1 MKSYIL
7 LFLSSLL
14 VFTPAHADEKHWFT
28 GTLDNDLFV
37 GNDSGYTN
45 GIYLSYFKAH
55 TNGQK
60 PIKPDFWVK
69 PLLWMLPDTRPTATV
84 NVYSFGQTMATPSD
98 ITVEEPSLDE
108 VPYSAVLML
117 NNTFVEVHDTR
128 ADSIRTTVGFIGP
141 IAGGE
146 GAQKIVHKI
155 VGSPEPQGWHTQ
167 LGNEFIFQ
175 FSRGSIWRNWSSSN
189 DHMDI
194 LTFAEGSLG
203 TLESSVIGG
212 AYFRYGRNLAPSF
225 MIPLLNRSRATNPGS
240 IANGWN
246 IFAGLDAGYTFNLIY
261 LDGNTFKNSRSIDY
275 KHEQLGY
282 TFGFAYSWS
291 HMGISFAVSDL
302 SVLTNER
309 TKDSMKNMT
318 QFGTLTLAFQL

>member
-1 MKSYIL
+1 MKSYIP
-7 LFLSSLL
+7 LFLGSLL
-14 VFTPAHADEKHWFT
+14 AFAPAYADEKHWIT

-45 GIYLSYFKAH
+45 GLYLSYFKAH
-55 TNGQK
+55 SADQS
-60 PIKPDFWVK
+60 PLQPDIFVK
-69 PLLWMLPDTRPTATV
+69 PLLWMLPDTKPTATV
-84 NVYSFGQTMATPSD
+84 NVYSYGQTMATPSD
-98 ITVEEPSLDE
+98 ITIEEPPLDE
-108 VPYSAVLML
+108 VPYSAALML
-117 NNTFVEVHDTR
+117 TNTFVEVHGSR
-128 ADSIRTTVGFIGP
+128 ADSVRTAFGFVGP

-146 GAQKIVHKI
+146 TAQKVVHKI
-155 VGSPEPQGWHTQ
+155 IGSPEPKGWHTQ